1 MNKLLTTVAAVV
13 FAASAGIAGAQ
24 APGKGEMKAAPGSPA
39 AAPAPAAVPAPAGV
53 PDAGPKKGSPTA
65 DAPGAKQPKKAK
77 TKKAKKSRKAKKDDT
92 MAPAPAPK

>member
-39 AAPAPAAVPAPAGV
+39 AAPAPAPTPAPAGTV
-53 PDAGPKKGSPTA
+53 EAGPMKGSPTA
-65 DAPGAKQPKKAK
+65 ESPDAKPKKVKKAK
-77 TKKAKKSRKAKKDDT
+77 KARKSRKAKQDET
-92 MAPAPAPK
+92 TAPATK